1 MNIKEIRL
9 RKGLS
14 QSDVAAALDV
24 SSVVYSR
31 YETGTR
37 QLPIEVLIQL
47 ADVFGCS
54 VDHILGRLSLEESTL
69 SEFEQ
74 KMLSASRN
82 ADERANQDALNLLLA
97 HDTIKESDTE

>member
-1 MNIKEIRL
+1 MNIKDIRV
-9 RKGLS
+9 RKGLT

-31 YETGTR
+31 YETGSR
-37 QLPIEVLIQL
+37 QLPIDTLIKL

-54 VDHILGRLSLEESTL
+54 VDHILGRISTEESTL

-74 KMLSASRN
+74 KLLTASRN
-82 ADERANQDALNLLLA
+82 ADERARQDAMNILLA

>member
-1 MNIKEIRL
+1 MNIKDIRL

-14 QSDVAAALDV
+14 QADVAAALDV

-31 YETGTR
+31 YETGSR

-69 SEFEQ
+69 SDFEQ
-74 KMLSASRN
+74 KMLTASRN
-82 ADERANQDALNLLLA
+82 ADERANQDALNILLA
-97 HDTIKESDTE
+97 HDALEAVDKD